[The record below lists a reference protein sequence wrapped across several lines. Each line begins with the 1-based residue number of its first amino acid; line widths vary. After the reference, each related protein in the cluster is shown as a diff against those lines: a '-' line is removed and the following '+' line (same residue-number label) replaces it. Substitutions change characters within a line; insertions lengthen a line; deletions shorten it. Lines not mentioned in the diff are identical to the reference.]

1 MDAGALAFSEWRTPM
16 ETTTTTPQKRTDPHI
31 LDYLSYDPMTA
42 RRATL
47 EAFEFTITGPGQV
60 AVSNA
65 SWGDSR
71 NDHTYT
77 VQVGVRDGVAL
88 PVSCTCPGYEHHYG
102 PKEQADKHMLALATV
117 GGPTLL
123 RAALDYDAICAGS
136 SDSNSMTS
144 PTSPTT
150 GDGAQRD
157 PEVSEGCPHGRAGC
171 DGPESD
177 TVGCFDCYRPTTTGG
192 D

>member
-1 MDAGALAFSEWRTPM
+1 M
-16 ETTTTTPQKRTDPHI
+16 ETTTTKPQKRTDPHV
-31 LDYLSYDPMTA
+31 LDYLSYDSMTA

-65 SWGDSR
+65 SWGDTR

-77 VQVGVRDGVAL
+77 VEVEDRDGVAL
-88 PVSCTCPGYEHHYG
+88 PVSCTCPGYRHHYG
-102 PKEQADKHMLALATV
+102 QQEKVDKHMLALATV

-123 RAALDYDAICAGS
+123 QAALYYDSVCAGS
-136 SDSNSMTS
+136 SDSNQITN
-144 PTSPTT
+144 PTSPKTDDGTT
-150 GDGAQRD
+150 RD
-157 PEVSEGCPHGRAGC
+157 PQVSEGCPNGRAGC
-171 DGPESD
+171 AGPESD
-177 TVGCFDCYRPTTTGG
+177 TVGCFDCYRPTTGG